1 MSFGYLGDTS
11 TKIKQVKKND
21 GILTPSDVVDLQS
34 KGHLGGSLEL
44 IESQT
49 HSTNVTAV
57 DFTSI
62 KESAYSVHFLTFENV
77 VFDTANVPA
86 LRFRES
92 GTWEDSAGYY
102 TMENWLSTAG
112 ESEVRETDHSFIFL
126 GNDTLGETN
135 GSVYIYGAGNSATY
149 TFTTHNHIDWDA
161 SRFVRTYGGASLA
174 QTSLVNGI
182 RFCGSGG
189 ANLTAFTIN
198 LYGLKEV

>member
-1 MSFGYLGDTS
+1 MTYIGTQPNNVLKNTGIYNPSEILQL
-11 TKIKQVKKND
+11 TKE
-21 GILTPSDVVDLQS
+21 GSW
-34 KGHLGGSLEL
+34 GGSLEL

-112 ESEVRETDHSFIFL
+112 ESEVRETNHSFIFL
-126 GNDTLGETN
+126 GNDGLGETN

-149 TFTTHNHIDWDA
+149 TFTTHNNIDWDA

-189 ANLTAFTIN
+189 ANLTSFTIK

>member
-1 MSFGYLGDTS
+1 MSYIGT
-11 TKIKQVKKND
+11 QPNNVKKNT
-21 GILTPSDVVDLQS
+21 GIYNPNEILQLTKEGSW
-34 KGHLGGSLEL
+34 GGSLEL

-102 TMENWLSTAG
+102 TVENWLSTAG
-112 ESEVRETDHSFIFL
+112 ESEVRETNHSFIFL
-126 GNDTLGETN
+126 GNDGLGETN

-149 TFTTHNHIDWDA
+149 TFTNHSNVDWDA
-161 SRFVRTYGGASLA
+161 SRFVNTYGGASLA

-189 ANLTAFTIN
+189 ANLTSFTIN
-198 LYGLKEV
+198 LYGVKQI